1 MKTYWQ
7 YLRLRYLLGLFAITP
22 LIALIYVE
30 FWNTF
35 FLFVILPVSVV
46 VNIRSMSYAKARIP
60 KIEAIIGCDYV
71 TDDEDLVMAYTFRI
85 QTRVYIATS
94 AVLWLT
100 ILCFGQVKWRSDL
113 FDFWWWLV
121 ALIIFILVMS
131 YLRWRKYRAYY
142 RQRF

>member
-1 MKTYWQ
+1 MI
-7 YLRLRYLLGLFAITP
+7 F
-22 LIALIYVE
+22 VE
-30 FWNTF
+30 FWSAF
-35 FLFVILPVSVV
+35 GMLAILFVNVV
-46 VNIRSMSYAKARIP
+46 VNIRSTLYAKARIP

-85 QTRVYIATS
+85 RTRVYIATS

-100 ILCFGQVKWRSDL
+100 ILCFGQVKWRNDL
-113 FDFWWWLV
+113 FDFLWWLV